1 MIRWNP
7 TTDTQGRYESLLKGL
22 SPDDREQCLTLWT
35 QDRIHRANRAA
46 RRRDAQ
52 ARQRVA
58 SLCWGIVTCIVLLAA
73 ISLGSALDIERGHDI
88 GGIGPVRVIESGASE
103 SEGSNLRQLH
113 ESGAGR

>member
-46 RRRDAQ
+46 RRRDGRD
-52 ARQRVA
+52 RQRVA
-58 SLCWGIVTCIVLLAA
+58 NFCWGIVTFVVILAA
-73 ISLGSALDIERGHDI
+73 ISLGAALDIERGRDI
-88 GGIGPVRVIESGASE
+88 GGIGPVRVIQEE
-103 SEGSNLRQLH
+103 SE
-113 ESGAGR
+113 AGR